1 MRLVLLMILSVVIL
15 SSCNRRQAAKGDVS
29 FLDKRIENKDSLL
42 KFVGDSIFDQNYFS
56 FKSDLVTDF
65 TGSEVEINMTAKV
78 VLDSAI
84 EIRLKKAGIP
94 LLKALITKDS
104 IFIRND
110 FNEKSVRLMDYLDL
124 EKLIEVSVDYD
135 LIQKLVLG
143 KPYYY
148 YAVNQYKYHEDKPY
162 HLLTSIGKRRL
173 ERQLK
178 QEENPE
184 AIFGEVDEED
194 QEILIQALW
203 FNGLERSLASMFVK
217 EPKENR
223 KLWLDYQ
230 DKIYLNGQSIPKNI
244 EIGLKIKNNKKKHIT
259 VKHTK
264 LYAKDPF
271 KLKFKVPSKY
281 EIIR

>member
-1 MRLVLLMILSVVIL
+1 MRLVVLVILSVVIL
-15 SSCNRRQAAKGDVS
+15 ASCNRRQAAKGDVS
-29 FLDKRIENKDSLL
+29 FLDERIENKDSLL
-42 KFVGDSIFDQNYFS
+42 KFVGDSIFDQKYFS
-56 FKSDLVTDF
+56 FKSDLETDF
-65 TGSEVEINMTAKV
+65 TGAEIEIKMTTKV

-104 IFIRND
+104 ILIRND
-110 FNEKSVRLMDYLDL
+110 FEGNVRLLDYIDL
-124 EKLIEVSVDYD
+124 EKMLEISVDYD

-162 HLLTSIGKRRL
+162 HLLTSVSKRKL
-173 ERQLK
+173 QRQLK
-178 QEENPE
+178 QEENSE
-184 AIFGEVDEED
+184 AIFGEVETDE

-230 DKIYLNGQSIPKNI
+230 GKIYLNGQSIPKNL

-259 VKHTK
+259 VNHIKMSSK
-264 LYAKDPF
+264 KAF